1 MRSRWMWVIVAAFW
15 TLDGVV
21 YAIGSYDAV
30 PDFGHELVR
39 SLILH
44 QLWIPY
50 TIAAIELTLRFPVGR
65 HRLARHL
72 AIHAAIAVVVVV
84 TRPMLF
90 VATHPWLEWWPTV
103 PSWTRLLLNSVRFN
117 LMYYVF
123 IVGAA
128 HAVYF
133 ALRARE
139 RERAAER
146 LAAQLTAARL
156 DALRAQL
163 RPHFLFNALGGI
175 AELVHRDPAAAD
187 RMLVRLAR
195 LLRLALDD
203 GDAHVVSLAH
213 ELDCLAPYLELEQM
227 RYGDR
232 LAVVVEV
239 DPAARDAQV
248 PGLLLQPIV
257 ENAIRHGIAPRRG
270 PGTVTIRAR
279 RAADAGAARLEL
291 EIEDDGVG
299 VPAGTAPGL
308 GLRNTRERLAEL
320 YGAAAELAIDGAP
333 GRGTRVRIAVPQGAG
348 AGAGVGV
355 GVVAA

>member
-1 MRSRWMWVIVAAFW
+1 MWLIVAAFW

-21 YAIGSYDAV
+21 YAIGSYDVA
-30 PDFGHELVR
+30 PDFGHEVLTSLVY
-39 SLILH
+39 H

-50 TIAAIELTLRFPVGR
+50 TIAAIELTLRFPIGR
-65 HRLARHL
+65 HRLGRHL
-72 AIHAAIAVVVVV
+72 AIHAAVAAVVVV
-84 TRPMLF
+84 TRPMLY
-90 VATHPWLEWWPTV
+90 VATQPWLEWWPAV
-103 PSWTRLLLNSVRFN
+103 PSWTRLLLNSIRFN

-139 RERAAER
+139 RERDAER

-232 LAVVVEV
+232 LAVVVDV
-239 DPAARDAQV
+239 DAAARDAQV

-270 PGTVTIRAR
+270 PGTVTIRGRLGAGNGT
-279 RAADAGAARLEL
+279 GAARLEL

-320 YGAAAELAIDGAP
+320 YGAAAELVIDGAP
-333 GRGTRVRIAVPQGAG
+333 GRGTRVRIAVPQGAV
-348 AGAGVGV
+348 AGA
-355 GVVAA
+355 VAA